1 MISFLILGSSKI
13 QPWAIEH
20 PNNGDIKDNLLSRML
35 KDFNTFDRY
44 SYIFYFLEENGEKS
58 VKLTLEL

>member
-44 SYIFYFLEENGEKS
+44 SFLFLEENGEKS
-58 VKLTLEL
+58 VKLTLEV

>member
-20 PNNGDIKDNLLSRML
+20 PNTGGDVKDNLLSRMF
-35 KDFNTFDRY
+35 KNFNRY
-44 SYIFYFLEENGEKS
+44 SYVFLLEEHVEKS
-58 VKLTLEL
+58 VKLTIEA